1 MCIRDSA
8 KMSGKLLLSGPSD
21 TAGLKAL
28 IDLLKSRGVGTTIVD
43 GALSRLSLASP
54 AVTEAMILATGA
66 AVAGNIPELVRKT
79 KYVYELIGIEEIE
92 KALRT
97 RLAPLTQGVWAV
109 SDGGE
114 PIDLELPSVLMLER
128 SGENLFRHGR
138 RIYAT
143 GIVTDK
149 LFQLLRTQQR
159 EVELI
164 IRDFTRVFA
173 SPEAFYAFLRRGH
186 RIRVVHRSRL
196 LAVTVNPT
204 APSGLVLDSRQLCE
218 AMQEALQIP
227 VYDVKKM
234 PE

>member
-1 MCIRDSA
+1 M
-8 KMSGKLLLSGPSD
+8 
-21 TAGLKAL
+21 
-28 IDLLKSRGVGTTIVD
+28 
-43 GALSRLSLASP
+43 
-54 AVTEAMILATGA
+54 
-66 AVAGNIPELVRKT
+66 
-79 KYVYELIGIEEIE
+79 
-92 KALRT
+92 
-97 RLAPLTQGVWAV
+97 WAV

-149 LFQLLRTQQR
+149 PVPTAANATTGSGVDHPRLYAGVRLARSVLR
-159 EVELI
+159 
-164 IRDFTRVFA
+164 FPA
-173 SPEAFYAFLRRGH
+173 PGH

>member
-1 MCIRDSA
+1 MKILVTGGAGYIGSHTCVE
-8 KMSGKLLLSGPSD
+8 LLN
-21 TAGLKAL
+21 AGYEVVILDNL
-28 IDLLKSRGVGTTIVD
+28 YN
-43 GALSRLSLASP
+43 AS
-54 AVTEAMILATGA
+54 
-66 AVAGNIPELVRKT
+66 
-79 KYVYELIGIEEIE
+79 E
-92 KALRT
+92 KAVDRIKEITGKDLT
-97 RLAPLTQGVWAV
+97 FYKADILDKEAIDPLTQGVWAV

-164 IRDFTRVFA
+164 VRDFTRVFA

>member
-1 MCIRDSA
+1 M
-8 KMSGKLLLSGPSD
+8 
-21 TAGLKAL
+21 
-28 IDLLKSRGVGTTIVD
+28 
-43 GALSRLSLASP
+43 
-54 AVTEAMILATGA
+54 
-66 AVAGNIPELVRKT
+66 
-79 KYVYELIGIEEIE
+79 
-92 KALRT
+92 
-97 RLAPLTQGVWAV
+97 TQGVWAV